1 MSDENGARNDYHC
14 RRRFHDYGR
23 GHAAPNR
30 TNLEERELPPAD
42 ERRGSSNRPD
52 IYFEEMDRV
61 AGPFKKWSDTVA
73 LEILRKGKEALQDTL
88 AEMVWGGNVY
98 SVALF

>member
-1 MSDENGARNDYHC
+1 
-14 RRRFHDYGR
+14 
-23 GHAAPNR
+23 
-30 TNLEERELPPAD
+30 
-42 ERRGSSNRPD
+42 
-52 IYFEEMDRV
+52 MDRV